1 MTLSQGAVI
10 KQRIPLNLGSEESN
24 SKDETH

>member
-10 KQRIPLNLGSEESN
+10 KQRITLNLGSEESN